1 MSGGGGQSTPS
12 STVTTQ
18 NLPPFLEAAYQ
29 KAIDRAD
36 AASREQLPTY
46 TGQRI
51 ANFSAPTVQAQ
62 NMATSSIGQYQ
73 PTYQAGVDM
82 TTAASKPFD
91 AATFA
96 QFNDPYK
103 AQVVD
108 EMARLGNR
116 NFSENIMP
124 SVNSQF
130 TGNGMFGS
138 SRNAEILA
146 NKARDTQMDI
156 TGKQAEY
163 LSSGFGKSMSDYQN
177 AMARQMQGGAQ
188 LGNQAKQGQ
197 EMTAADIARLNATGS
212 QMEDKTQQGLDMGY
226 NTFLEQRDQPRND
239 IMFYSNVARGIPQ
252 QGLTTT
258 STQNIA
264 GSGNPIANAIG
275 TVGSLYQAQQLGAK
289 AYAKGGMVK
298 AKKAKNKAPNN
309 NMKMSAGA
317 MKMNKGI
324 GSLMYG

>member
-46 TGQRI
+46 QGQRI
-51 ANFSAPTVQAQ
+51 ANFSAPTLQSQNLAQ
-62 NMATSSIGQYQ
+62 SSIGQYN
-73 PTYQAGVDM
+73 PTYQAGVDA

-103 AQVVD
+103 TQVTD

-116 NFSENIMP
+116 NFNDNIMP

-138 SRNAEILA
+138 SRNAKVLGDA
-146 NKARDTQMDI
+146 ARDTQMDI

-163 LSSGFGKSMSDYQN
+163 LSSGFGKSMADYQA
-177 AMARQMQGGAQ
+177 AMGRQMAGGAQ

-197 EMTAADIARLNATGS
+197 EMTTADVAALNKTGAE
-212 QMEDKTQQGLDMGY
+212 MENKTQQGLDIGY

-239 IMFYSNVARGIPQ
+239 ITFYSNIARGIPT

-275 TVGSLYQAQQLGAK
+275 TAGSLYQAGQLGSK
-289 AYAKGGMVK
+289 TYAKGGIVK
-298 AKKAKNKAPNN
+298 AKKAKGKIP
-309 NMKMSAGA
+309 AGA